1 VWPAPCRSIG
11 LDWFAKMWAR
21 AESFGSLLLK
31 LLPSTLAEHLEELL
45 TSITEALKAKADN
58 LPSKV
63 KDGITIVKGIIDAS
77 RLPFEKP
84 VYFLNVCPAIVLR
97 GAEFSEDTADEMIFD
112 ELKDSFGAGN
122 ILEYDYPLYSAFGV
136 GRYAGL
142 GCSLVRAMKIPS
154 NVASISHDSSVGAE
168 PHNYFSLAINGA
180 SFEQRTPDL
189 FKSGRFVAQQI
200 YVMRYPILQTVRG
213 EEGFGLKSED
223 EIRIQVCARA
233 RVVSHVPSQVVC
245 WLQFFVASQ
254 VLGVNLLRED
264 TIRKKYPESYTDC
277 GTEEDEKCPTGYP
290 GAQPGSKQYKE
301 VMKFT
306 SAVHMFGTSARKM
319 IAKSRDKKK
328 DDDKRENDEKNA
340 FKCPLGDYAQLT
352 APKPGRRDYKCKG
365 EPACMLRPLLHPSPH
380 CDCNPCQSAHCVLQ
394 TSTARVA

>member
-1 VWPAPCRSIG
+1 MWPAPCRSIG

-122 ILEYDYPLYSAFGV
+122 ILEYDYPLYSAFGER
-136 GRYAGL
+136 RYAGL

-168 PHNYFSLAINGA
+168 PHNYFSLAFNGA
-180 SFEQRTPDL
+180 TFEQRTPAL
-189 FKSGRFVAQQI
+189 FGSGRFVAQQI
-200 YVMRYPILQTVRG
+200 YVMRFPILQTVWG
-213 EEGFGLKSED
+213 EKGLGLVSKD

-233 RVVSHVPSQVVC
+233 RVVFRHKSYAGFSSLLPRRY
-245 WLQFFVASQ
+245 WASTFCARTRS
-254 VLGVNLLRED
+254 GRS
-264 TIRKKYPESYTDC
+264 TRS
-277 GTEEDEKCPTGYP
+277 PTQT
-290 GAQPGSKQYKE
+290 A
-301 VMKFT
+301 
-306 SAVHMFGTSARKM
+306 ARKRTSSAQQD
-319 IAKSRDKKK
+319 ILVPYQVQKSTMR
-328 DDDKRENDEKNA
+328 
-340 FKCPLGDYAQLT
+340 L
-352 APKPGRRDYKCKG
+352 
-365 EPACMLRPLLHPSPH
+365 
-380 CDCNPCQSAHCVLQ
+380 
-394 TSTARVA
+394 